1 MLNLS
6 ANLNI
11 MHKATILVSKL
22 ILKDFHEITNLQV
35 SSKSINKFFSY
46 TINNSKQLF
55 RKELSKARPDW
66 IIKINDDK
74 DEEINT
80 KDKYF
85 FIVNPIDGIENYKN
99 GIPHFSIS
107 VAILYN
113 NEIIGATIYDPMQNE
128 FFSLKKEKE
137 LF

>member
-6 ANLNI
+6 ANINI
-11 MHKATILVSKL
+11 MHKTTILVSKL

-46 TINNSKQLF
+46 TINNSIQLF

-85 FIVNPIDGIENYKN
+85 
-99 GIPHFSIS
+99 
-107 VAILYN
+107 L
-113 NEIIGATIYDPMQNE
+113 
-128 FFSLKKEKE
+128 L
-137 LF
+137 